1 MLREVRYRIGTPGF
15 RSRQMTLV
23 TTWLSPEVYAVADL
37 ADLYRVR
44 WQVEISQPPYDSR
57 EHLSPAAA

>member
-1 MLREVRYRIGTPGF
+1 
-15 RSRQMTLV
+15 MTLV

-44 WQVEISQPPYDSR
+44 WQVEISQPPYGSR
-57 EHLSPAAA
+57 ESLSLAAA